1 MKRKIFLSYA
11 IVLICLLSLT
21 ASDGQ
26 PIDDALPAGAI
37 AQFNHRADV
46 YTVAFSPDG
55 QHLAVGGDN
64 STVILWDVANEDKS
78 EVFGG
83 HSKSVMSVAFSPDGH
98 LLASAS
104 LDGFVRVWDVVSG
117 NRLRGPE
124 HKHDGNVKSVAFSPD
139 GEVVASG
146 GGDQKGSVMFRD
158 ISRNNRIAPRTGHND
173 IVESIAFSP
182 DGSLFASTDRDGA
195 IKLWDVTGQQIRKP
209 SMKHKGVVYAA
220 VFSPDGEV
228 LATTS
233 RDKSIKLWQVSSG
246 ENLVS
251 LPVDRINSTYRVYAT
266 ALAFSPD
273 GKYLAAGCGDDT
285 IKLWNAV
292 NHRVFKTLTGHT
304 AEVTSVAFSP
314 DGRTLA
320 SGSRDRTVLLWD
332 LSHFNVVPPEIN
344 ALPKP
349 TAIADTTPPNT
360 VADTIPPNIEIISP
374 TGRIVPDT
382 TEYLTIRGQVTDNN
396 GIAEVKVNGLE
407 VEVLAEGR
415 FSTSVELNGGENEI
429 RITATDIHGNMDTNR
444 FIVVRPVPL
453 DLNPPTIS
461 LNLQRQN
468 QVAAEHEYFSFQGSV
483 TDDNS
488 VSIVKVNN
496 DAVYLSEGGVFT
508 ATVPL
513 SYGENEIR
521 IAATDIHGNMD
532 TNRFTV
538 SRAFPRRVP
547 NPGPVIR
554 ILQPPGVS
562 AKRGI
567 KPIITI
573 YDATTAVTG
582 EVEDDDG
589 VSEIRV
595 DNITAQLRGKEFST
609 SVSLTYGE
617 NSVRVVAT
625 DKLGNQSYK
634 EIVIYRPRNIR
645 EGKDYALLFAV
656 EDYDDWPKLR
666 KPVSDA
672 ETVQQDLEDLYG
684 FQTRLIK
691 NPTKAD
697 IFEAFREYAKKD
709 YPDDA
714 QLFIFF
720 AGHGH
725 FDDAFKGGY
734 LVARD
739 TKLPS
744 DKDAIISYVSHSEIH
759 DIVNR
764 MNCKHIFLVL
774 DTCYSGT
781 FDQEIAMRG
790 SPESLSERDITRKF
804 KYTTRWYL
812 TSGGKERVPDESA
825 FVRALLEAL
834 RSKGGGDDILT
845 IAEILSEM
853 EDVKPTPRASGF
865 GSDEAGSDF
874 LFFAID

>member
-1 MKRKIFLSYA
+1 MKRKIFLAYTIA
-11 IVLICLLSLT
+11 LICLLSLA
-21 ASDGQ
+21 ASEGQ
-26 PIDDALPAGAI
+26 RGHAELPAGAI
-37 AQFNHRADV
+37 AQFNYRADV
-46 YTVAFSPDG
+46 YAVAFSPDG
-55 QHLAVGGDN
+55 QLLAIGGDN
-64 STVILWDVANEDKS
+64 STVVLWDVENKDKS
-78 EVFGG
+78 RVFGG
-83 HSKSVMSVAFSPDGH
+83 HSKSVMSVAFSPDGQ

-104 LDGFVRVWDVVSG
+104 LDGFVRVWDVISE
-117 NRLRGPE
+117 NRLRAFQ
-124 HKHDGNVKSVAFSPD
+124 HKHDGDVKSVVFSPD
-139 GEVVASG
+139 GEVLASG
-146 GGDQKGSVMFRD
+146 GGDQKGTVMFRD
-158 ISRNNRIAPRTGHND
+158 ISRNSRIAPSAGHSD

-182 DGSLFASTDRDGA
+182 DGQLLASTDRDGTV
-195 IKLWDVTGQQIRKP
+195 KLWDVTGQQIRKP
-209 SMKHKGVVYAA
+209 SMKHKGVVYA
-220 VFSPDGEV
+220 VTFSPNGDM
-228 LATTS
+228 LATAS
-233 RDKSIKLWQVSSG
+233 RDKTIKLWRISSG
-246 ENLVS
+246 EAFVS
-251 LPVDRINSTYRVYAT
+251 FTVNRVNSTHQVYAT

-285 IKLWNAV
+285 VKLWDV
-292 NHRVFKTLTGHT
+292 VDRQMFKTLSGHT
-304 AEVTSVAFSP
+304 GKVTSVAFSL

-344 ALPKP
+344 VLPKP
-349 TAIADTTPPNT
+349 TAILADTT
-360 VADTIPPNIEIISP
+360 APNIEIISP
-374 TGRIVPDT
+374 TGRIVPYT

-415 FSTSVELNGGENEI
+415 FSTSVELGGGKNEI
-429 RITATDIHGNMDTNR
+429 RITAIDTHGNMDTNR
-444 FIVVRPVPL
+444 LIVLRPVPL
-453 DLNPPTIS
+453 DPNPPTIS
-461 LNLQRQN
+461 LDLQRQN
-468 QVAAEHEYFSFQGSV
+468 QVTAEHEYFSFRGSV
-483 TDDNS
+483 TDDNN
-488 VSIVKVNN
+488 VSTVKVNN
-496 DAVYLSEGGVFT
+496 KEVYLSEDGVFT

-521 IAATDIHGNMD
+521 IAATDRHGNMD
-532 TNRFTV
+532 TNRFTI
-538 SRAFPRRVP
+538 SRAFPRRFP

-554 ILQPPGVS
+554 ILQPPEAS

-573 YDATTAVTG
+573 YDATTTVAG

-589 VSEIRV
+589 VSEIRIG
-595 DNITAQLRGKEFST
+595 NINVQLRGKEFST
-609 SVSLTYGE
+609 SVSLIYGE
-617 NSVRVVAT
+617 NSVHVVAT
-625 DKLGNQSYK
+625 DMLGNQSYK
-634 EIVIYRPRNIR
+634 EIVIHRPRNIR

-656 EDYDDWPKLR
+656 EDYDNWPKLR

-672 ETVQQDLEDLYG
+672 EAVQRDLEDLYG

-709 YPDDA
+709 YPEDA

-725 FDDAFKGGY
+725 FDEAFKGGY

-781 FDQEIAMRG
+781 FDREIAMRG
-790 SPESLSERDITRKF
+790 SPESLTERDIIRNF
-804 KYTTRWYL
+804 KYTTRRYL
-812 TSGGKERVPDESA
+812 TSGGKEQVPDESA
-825 FVRALLEAL
+825 FVRALLKAL
-834 RSKGGGDDILT
+834 RSKGGVDNILT
-845 IAEILSEM
+845 IAEIVSEM
-853 EDVKPTPRASGF
+853 EGVNPKPRSDSF
-865 GSDEAGSDF
+865 GIDEPGSNF